1 MWNYTNSVIDHFT
14 NPRNVGEIA
23 DANAVGQVGS
33 LACGDAL
40 KLYLK
45 IDPANE
51 VILDAKFQTFGC
63 ASAIASASALTE
75 MVKGKTVK
83 EALAVTNDDI
93 ARFLGGLPEQ
103 KMHCSVMGKE
113 ALEAAIAN
121 YRGEKAV
128 AHEEE
133 DSPVICKC
141 FWVTE
146 KKIRQVIEENHLTT
160 VEQVT
165 NYTKAGGGC
174 GGCLPDIKRI
184 LDEMVLARVTGSGKP
199 ASEGAA
205 PKKLTN
211 IQRMQLIT
219 KVIETEIAPHLQ
231 ADGGGIKLIDID
243 GITVTVRLQGA
254 CAHCVSST
262 ATLQFMVQ
270 ETLRRKVSPDIVVV
284 QQQD

>member
-14 NPRNVGEIA
+14 NPRNVGDIP
-23 DANAVGQVGS
+23 DANAIGQVGS

-40 KLYLK
+40 KLFMK
-45 IDPANE
+45 IDPADE
-51 VILDAKFQTFGC
+51 RILDAKFQTFGC

-75 MVKGKTVK
+75 MVKGKTVA
-83 EALAVTNDDI
+83 EALAITNDDI
-93 ARFLGGLPEQ
+93 AKFLGGLPEQ

-113 ALEAAIAN
+113 ALEAAIAH
-121 YRGEKAV
+121 YRGEKTV
-128 AHEEE
+128 EHEEE
-133 DSPVICKC
+133 ESQVICKC

-146 KKIRQVIEENHLTT
+146 SKIREVITENHLTT

-184 LDEMVLARVTGSGKP
+184 LDEMVAARAPKP
-199 ASEGAA
+199 AVTTEAGSA

-211 IQRMQLIT
+211 IQRMQLIAN
-219 KVIETEIAPHLQ
+219 VIESEIAPHLR
-231 ADGGGIKLIDID
+231 ADGGGIELIDIE
-243 GITVTVRLQGA
+243 GMTVTVKLQGA

-270 ETLRRKVSPDIVVV
+270 DTLRRRVAPEIVVV
-284 QQQD
+284 QQD

>member
-14 NPRNVGEIA
+14 HPRNVGEIPE
-23 DANAVGQVGS
+23 ANGVGQVGS

-40 KLYLK
+40 KLFVK

-51 VILDAKFQTFGC
+51 RIVDAKFQTFGC

-75 MVKGKTVK
+75 MIKGKTVA
-83 EALAVTNDDI
+83 EALSITNEDI
-93 ARFLGGLPEQ
+93 AKFLGGLPEQ

-113 ALEAAIAN
+113 ALDAAVAN
-121 YRGEKAV
+121 YRGEKPIL
-128 AHEEE
+128 HEEE
-133 DSPVICKC
+133 EAQVVCKC

-146 KKIRQVIEENHLTT
+146 TKIRQVIAEHQLTT

-174 GGCLPDIKRI
+174 GGCLPDIRRI
-184 LDEMVLARVTGSGKP
+184 LDEMVRARAPRTDTAP
-199 ASEGAA
+199 AGTAA

-219 KVIETEIAPHLQ
+219 QVIDTEIAPHLR
-231 ADGGGIKLIDID
+231 ADGGGIELIDID
-243 GITVTVRLQGA
+243 GMTVTVKLQGA
-254 CAHCVSST
+254 CAHCSSST
-262 ATLQFMVQ
+262 GTLQFMVQ
-270 ETLRRKVSPDIVVV
+270 ETLRRKVSPEIVVV
-284 QQQD
+284 QQE